1 MKFLPLVWAGLW
13 RKRVRTILTMLSV
26 AIAFGLYA
34 TLDGVTA
41 AFDDALIAMTSAV
54 RLRAASRI
62 NVRAGLPLS
71 YRTRIEAVPGVRDV
85 GVVTFVGGYY
95 RDSVD
100 FIEVAAIDVDR
111 IASGGSFDVDPA
123 YVEEMHRVRT
133 GAIIGPELV
142 RRYGWKIG
150 DRVTVRSPYWSQAD
164 GSLDWTFDIVGVY
177 AIPDGAFPA
186 DGNFWINFDYFDE
199 ARAFAKGRV
208 TFYTVR
214 VDDGERATAIAAE
227 IDALFANSP
236 DETLTQ
242 SEEDYFRAQI
252 DRVGNIGFVVNSI
265 IAAVL
270 FALLFVTGNTMMQSL
285 RERVPELAVLK
296 TYGYSNVAINSL
308 VFAESAVLCV
318 TAAAVGLGV
327 ATALFPT
334 MFEAMGVAPVPLDK
348 STLFG
353 GFGLA
358 IFFAAVSSWLPT
370 LRVQRLNVVDAL
382 AGR

>member
-13 RKRVRTILTMLSV
+13 RKRVRTILTMLSI
-26 AIAFGLYA
+26 AIAFGLFA
-34 TLDGVTA
+34 MLDGVTA
-41 AFDDALIAMTSAV
+41 AFDDALIAMTDAA
-54 RLRAASRI
+54 RLRTASRV

-71 YRTRIEAVPGVRDV
+71 YRARIESVPGVRDV
-85 GVVTFVGGYY
+85 GMITFVGGYY
-95 RDSVD
+95 RDSTEFV
-100 FIEVAAIDVDR
+100 EVSAVDVDR

-123 YVEEMHRVRT
+123 YIEQMHRVRT

-150 DRVTVRSPYWSQAD
+150 DRVTVRSPVWTQVD
-164 GSLDWTFDIVGVY
+164 GSLDWTFDIVGIY

-186 DGNFWINFDYFDE
+186 DGNFWINYAYFDE
-199 ARAFAKGRV
+199 ARAYAKGTV
-208 TFYTVR
+208 TFYTLR
-214 VDDGERATAIAAE
+214 IDDGDRAAAIGAE

-242 SEEDYFRAQI
+242 SEKDFFRAQI
-252 DRVGNIGFVVNSI
+252 DRVGNIAFIVNSI
-265 IAAVL
+265 IGAVL

-296 TYGYSNVAINSL
+296 TYGYSNAAINLL
-308 VFAESAVLCV
+308 VFAESALLCV

-327 ATALFPT
+327 AIGMFPT
-334 MFEAMGVAPVPLDK
+334 MFEAMGVAPVPLDTG
-348 STLFG
+348 TLVDG
-353 GFGLA
+353 LLLA
-358 IFFAAVSSWLPT
+358 IAFAAVSTWLPT
-370 LRVQRLNVVDAL
+370 RRVQRLNVVDAL